1 MTNTTKKTKQNK
13 IKARNKLQHPSKC
26 LMLIGK
32 AQLRCL
38 GIGRN
43 ADDWAVVSV
52 SALYGA
58 SAAAYAGKT
67 RLMNVGLDF

>member
-1 MTNTTKKTKQNK
+1 MVVWDKHRKY
-13 IKARNKLQHPSKC
+13 PCKC
-26 LMLIGK
+26 LKLIGK
-32 AQLRCL
+32 AQLHCS

-43 ADDWAVVSV
+43 ADDWAVLSI

-67 RLMNVGLDF
+67 RLRM